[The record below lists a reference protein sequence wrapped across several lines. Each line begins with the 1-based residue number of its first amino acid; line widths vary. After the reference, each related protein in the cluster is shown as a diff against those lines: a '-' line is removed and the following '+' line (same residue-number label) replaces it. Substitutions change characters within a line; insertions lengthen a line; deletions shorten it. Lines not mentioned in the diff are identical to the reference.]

1 MVADGAERQL
11 VLDKLDAFLK
21 ECKDYT
27 WATFKER
34 SFGVDHPPLPPI
46 KDKRTICAAG
56 QEPWRKEDKW
66 VEKRVGLHN
75 IRLEV
80 GRGHEVPTPL
90 QDLEVEEEEEQPAK
104 FAHKTRE
111 ALGRGSVALWGNVK
125 NHRRK
130 PRLHIPALGATVT
143 ALSDY
148 TGRLGDCQCYIIS
161 NGENLIGDVVV
172 WRCPCQCPWDMELW
186 EALPWPADL
195 EGLAPL
201 DAVLVSREGYGN
213 SRMAG
218 GDYDGDLDM
227 FSFHEDFV
235 EIVRRTET
243 AVRQVPVDQV
253 DGKVKSRLAEL
264 EAEEAKKE
272 HELQLLGVTSKRAE
286 LQALFDG
293 GQRAAAYLQ
302 YSLWLPTPRLRG
314 WACARAE
321 RVASLALKKP
331 SPGAWDRF
339 FKASLTAHKA
349 MDVPK
354 HYRAT
359 CLVQAMK
366 KVAEEAGITRKVPRS
381 TKLACDGAKGL
392 RLQMPQLRRHN
403 TFEAVAKWLD
413 NLQLGPY
420 GAVWLPEKEIV
431 LGEDAA
437 RQVLDILHTRPVN
450 LNFFDRSPVRQPIK
464 EIAYFLAH
472 KLSRTIG
479 GPKKYPEAGGVAIAK
494 AFAHSRMTPVNTTGA
509 LYRNTDLL

>member
-1 MVADGAERQL
+1 MAQPKLTPSVLAMLRARANMVADGAERQL

-27 WATFKER
+27 WATFKEQ

-148 TGRLGDCQCYIIS
+148 TGRLGDRQCYIIS

-172 WRCPCQCPWDMELW
+172 WRCPCQCLWDMELW

-272 HELQLLGVTSKRAE
+272 RELQLLGVTSKRAE

-366 KVAEEAGITRKVPRS
+366 EVAEEAGITRKVPRS

-392 RLQMPQLRRHN
+392 RLLEMRRRSR
-403 TFEAVAKWLD
+403 WGRPD
-413 NLQLGPY
+413 GCQRLGCKGMAGNGWRKKP
-420 GAVWLPEKEIV
+420 
-431 LGEDAA
+431 LGMSE
-437 RQVLDILHTRPVN
+437 
-450 LNFFDRSPVRQPIK
+450 
-464 EIAYFLAH
+464 LACADGCGRRGC
-472 KLSRTIG
+472 K
-479 GPKKYPEAGGVAIAK
+479 GVAGNGL
-494 AFAHSRMTPVNTTGA
+494 VQGGGWG
-509 LYRNTDLL
+509 